1 MGIWQLM
8 WKGAPR
14 RPRAAAQGFMGPQDT
29 ACWWWKRCRVIPS
42 AGRIGSPRQS
52 ETLDLVEFLR
62 VEVLVVLSVEHA
74 YKLWSQWAEGS
85 DEQIV

>member
-1 MGIWQLM
+1 M
-8 WKGAPR
+8 
-14 RPRAAAQGFMGPQDT
+14 
-29 ACWWWKRCRVIPS
+29 IPS